1 MNRKN
6 WLPFIFLNILVSAV
20 TTLTVLVLWNK
31 THPPQE
37 IVIEVPGAANTQ
49 NDPQTAEP
57 LDPANLPPLD
67 VELVEIQG
75 VIASGDLQN
84 EFVIVKK
91 LGEDVLDL
99 TGWYL
104 MSESS
109 DQFVFPEFQILQG
122 QVDVYTRGGTN
133 SVNKLFWGQSE
144 AMWHSGDTVVL
155 FDFAGQERAV
165 YQIP

>member
-6 WLPFIFLNILVSAV
+6 WLPFIILNILVSAG
-20 TTLTVLVLWNK
+20 TTLLVLMIWTK
-31 THPPQE
+31 AHPPQE
-37 IVIEVPGAANTQ
+37 IKIEVPSSTTNQ
-49 NDPQTAEP
+49 NQLSATVP
-57 LDPANLPPLD
+57 LDPANLPSLD

-75 VIASGDLQN
+75 VIAPGDAKN
-84 EFVIVKK
+84 EYVIIKK
-91 LGEDVLDL
+91 LGAEILDL

-109 DQFVFPEFQILQG
+109 ERFEFPKFQILQG
-122 QVDVYTRGGTN
+122 QVDIYTRSGTN
-133 SVNKLFWGQSE
+133 SVNQLFWGQSE

-165 YQIP
+165 YQLP